1 MITAMCAVQGVEVNP
16 SKKIRTTIDKRY
28 IELYSAPGGDY
39 IPEEGPSGVADE
51 DAPVVG
57 DGAGVDFQDADF
69 EDNFDRIMRGD

>member
-1 MITAMCAVQGVEVNP
+1 MHREDAFAA
-16 SKKIRTTIDKRY
+16 
-28 IELYSAPGGDY
+28 APGGDY

-57 DGAGVDFQDADF
+57 DGAGVDFQDAYF